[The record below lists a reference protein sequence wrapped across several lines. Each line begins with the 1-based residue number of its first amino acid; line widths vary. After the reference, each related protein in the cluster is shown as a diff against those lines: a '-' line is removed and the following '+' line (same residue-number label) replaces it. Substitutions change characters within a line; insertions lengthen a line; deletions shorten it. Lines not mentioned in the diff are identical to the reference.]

1 MKIRIT
7 QLAGTTALLCAI
19 QPAAHAHVEFVDNTA
34 EAGRSFIATANIA
47 HGCEDESGHYDTYKV
62 EIELPA
68 GITARPMNSPVG
80 AASVDDS
87 GEPVKLVWQRDP
99 AEAAA
104 HDELFYQVSF
114 RFSVPNTPLESLE
127 FRTTQY
133 CAGGTQLAWE
143 GAEVPTLRIVPRHVT
158 GWNKY
163 TAQADISLATLQA
176 MFADAQIVWANN
188 QAYSPNP
195 VVSSLIQN
203 ALTVIPAGTDYWVK
217 Y

>member
-7 QLAGTTALLCAI
+7 RCAGAAALLFAI

-34 EAGRSFIATANIA
+34 EAGSAFIATADIS
-47 HGCEDESGHYDTYKV
+47 HGCEDLSGNYDTYKV

-68 GITARPMNSPVG
+68 GITARPMNSAVG
-80 AASVDDS
+80 QASVDDT
-87 GEPVKLVWQRDP
+87 GDPVKLVWERDP
-99 AEAAA
+99 SEVAASDA
-104 HDELFYQVSF
+104 LFYQVSF
-114 RFSVPNTPLESLE
+114 RFSAPDTPLASLE

-133 CAGGTQLAWE
+133 CAGSTQLVWE
-143 GAEVPTLRIVPRHVT
+143 GAEVPTLKIVPPHVP

-163 TAQADISLATLQA
+163 TAQADISLDTVQA

-195 VVSSLIQN
+195 VVADLIQN
-203 ALTVIPAGTDYWVK
+203 ALTVITAGTEYWVK